1 MQSLSAKAAAL
12 SALTLVAGCVSFPT
26 GPSVMALPGAGKTF
40 DQFRVDDAQCRQY
53 ALGQVGGTTPGQAAT
68 DAGVG
73 TAMLGTAIGA
83 VAGAAIG
90 GRSGAAVGA
99 GTGLLIG
106 SMAGTGA
113 AQASSYQIQ
122 RRYDNAYLQCMYAN
136 GENVP
141 VPGTLASPGRQP
153 PPPPQPA
160 PLNSYPPPPPGSP
173 PPPPRY

>member
-1 MQSLSAKAAAL
+1 METLSAKAAAL
-12 SALTLVAGCVSFPT
+12 SALTLLAGCVSFPT
-26 GPSVMALPGAGKTF
+26 GPSVMALPGTGKTF
-40 DQFRVDDAQCRQY
+40 DQFRLDDAQCRQY
-53 ALGQVGGTTPGQAAT
+53 ALGQVGGTTAGQAAT

-73 TAMLGTAIGA
+73 TAVIGTAIGA

-106 SMAGTGA
+106 SMAGAGA

-141 VPGTLASPGRQP
+141 VPGTLASPRRQSAP
-153 PPPPQPA
+153 PVGG
-160 PLNSYPPPPPGSP
+160 YPPPPPGSP
-173 PPPPRY
+173 PPPPPY